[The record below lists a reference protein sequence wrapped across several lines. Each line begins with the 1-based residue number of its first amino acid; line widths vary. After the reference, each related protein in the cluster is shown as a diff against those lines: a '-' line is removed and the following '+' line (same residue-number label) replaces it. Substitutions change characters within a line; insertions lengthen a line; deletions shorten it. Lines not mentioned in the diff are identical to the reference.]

1 MIELK
6 AITDVPR
13 ANLCHSC
20 GACEGVCHFS
30 AVTISPNSGG
40 ILVPT
45 VDPDACKCSE
55 RGLCLKVCPG
65 YEMDIPHF
73 QQQLFAKHPEHP
85 EIGNFIHIYAG
96 YAANEDTRKSGRA
109 AAWSPPC

>member
-30 AVTISPNSGG
+30 AVTISPNSGEY
-40 ILVPT
+40 LFPRLTPT
-45 VDPDACKCSE
+45 RANAASA
-55 RGLCLKVCPG
+55 G
-65 YEMDIPHF
+65 
-73 QQQLFAKHPEHP
+73 FA
-85 EIGNFIHIYAG
+85 
-96 YAANEDTRKSGRA
+96 
-109 AAWSPPC
+109 